1 MTNTTSDVHV
11 DAAVIG
17 AGSGGLTV
25 AIGLSQFGK
34 SVALIEAAE
43 IGGDCTN
50 VGCIPSKSLLHHSAH
65 IDGRSA
71 AEVMAKVRERRN
83 ALRDHETEEFNT
95 KDGVTMIWGRAKI
108 ESADRLTITHGDG
121 STRSV
126 TAKHLVVA
134 TGSSA
139 RRIPIEGLEDDRY
152 LTNTELFEEQDAPSK
167 LVIVGAGP
175 IGIEMATA
183 FQRLGTDVVVLDAA
197 PRILPLYLPEASA
210 IVERELV
217 SRGIDVRPGTV
228 GKHFDSATKT
238 LHVGP
243 LDGDATDQ
251 ISDVDRVLVAVGR
264 VPNSE
269 GLGLEELGVEMER
282 GRIVIDDKGRSSV
295 DGVWACGDVTTEGA
309 TTHAAN
315 AWGRRII
322 KHIIAPPAPA
332 GPRPLHPAVTFS
344 DPEAATIGEQPEE
357 VPSDVRRIVV
367 DYGKID
373 RSYTDEV
380 GEGIIVV
387 DVRRFR
393 GTVLG
398 ATIVGPRAGE
408 LISTFSLAMKND
420 IKFSKWY
427 GTVWPYPA
435 YSDGLGTA
443 VDAYMG
449 EALPNMHKEFAA
461 WAKGKV
467 GRVFSQRSS

>member
-1 MTNTTSDVHV
+1 MTTATASVQV
-11 DAAVIG
+11 DAAIIG

-50 VGCIPSKSLLHHSAH
+50 VGCIPSKSLLHHTAH
-65 IDGRSA
+65 QDDRLAS
-71 AEVMAKVRERRN
+71 EVLAKVRERRDS
-83 ALRDHETEEFNT
+83 LRDHETEEFNN
-95 KDGVTMIWGRAKI
+95 KDGVNMVWGRAKI
-108 ESADRLTITHGDG
+108 DAVDHITVTHADA
-121 STRSV
+121 STTSIV
-126 TAKHLVVA
+126 AKHIVVA
-134 TGSSA
+134 TGSRA
-139 RRIPIEGLEDDRY
+139 RRIPIEGLAEDRY
-152 LTNTELFEEQDAPSK
+152 LTNAELFEEHDAPGK

-175 IGIEMATA
+175 IGVEMATA
-183 FQRLGTDVVVLDAA
+183 FRRLGSGVVVLDAA

-210 IVERELV
+210 IVERELTKQ
-217 SRGIDVRPGTV
+217 GIDVRAGMV
-228 GKHFDSATKT
+228 AKSFDEATQT
-238 LHVGP
+238 MQIGP
-243 LDGDATDQ
+243 LDGDATAE
-251 ISDVDRVLVAVGR
+251 ITGVDRVLVAVGR

-269 GLGLEELGVEMER
+269 DLGLEEIGVEMER
-282 GRIVIDDKGRSSV
+282 GRIVIDAKGRSSI
-295 DGVWACGDVTTEGA
+295 DGIWACGDVTTEGA

-332 GPRPLHPAVTFS
+332 GPAPLHPAVTFS
-344 DPEAATIGEQPEE
+344 NPEAATIGEQPEE
-357 VPSDVRRIVV
+357 VPSDVRRVVV
-367 DYGKID
+367 DYGAID

-398 ATIVGPRAGE
+398 ATVVGPRAGE

-427 GTVWPYPA
+427 GTVWPYPS
-435 YSDGLGTA
+435 YSDGIGKA
-443 VDAYMG
+443 VDLYMG
-449 EALPNMHKEFAA
+449 EALPNIHREFAA

-467 GRVFSQRSS
+467 GRLVK